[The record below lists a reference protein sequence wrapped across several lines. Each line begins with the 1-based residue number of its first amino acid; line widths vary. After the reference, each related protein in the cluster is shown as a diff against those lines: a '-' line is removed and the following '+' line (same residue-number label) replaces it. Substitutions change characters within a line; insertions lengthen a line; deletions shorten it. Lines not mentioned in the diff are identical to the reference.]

1 MLFISDQLSGED
13 HMSFYEYLKKEI
25 EYIQWFSRH
34 HGISIEDACNQWV
47 KQGLA
52 ELFAQKYRNITH
64 N

>member
-1 MLFISDQLSGED
+1 
-13 HMSFYEYLKKEI
+13 MSFYEYLKKEI